1 MQSYTWYPMSPTIQK
16 VLVHEFQI
24 NNSAFVLLGYLG
36 ENSSESQN
44 KLYKSDQLSHVRK
57 NSRINTMSDIFH
69 RAIDSSD
76 PLLSTI
82 SLKERERK
90 NRKKP
95 LPKAVISL
103 LEIQSNFKPDPSDKI
118 LDSHSDSDSS
128 SDSKIYNVKLEEE
141 EGDS

>member
-1 MQSYTWYPMSPTIQK
+1 
-16 VLVHEFQI
+16 
-24 NNSAFVLLGYLG
+24 
-36 ENSSESQN
+36 
-44 KLYKSDQLSHVRK
+44 
-57 NSRINTMSDIFH
+57 MSDIFH

-82 SLKERERK
+82 CLKEWERK

-103 LEIQSNFKPDPSDKI
+103 LEIQSSLKPDPSDKI

-128 SDSKIYNVKLEEE
+128 SDSENYNVELEEE
-141 EGDS
+141 EGDYF